1 MLNNFVFSVK
11 NGHYIKTHDTNYKY
25 VLSLVV
31 VLDFFL
37 QPKALF
43 FFYLLF
49 MACKFHWSEVIC
61 LELEF

>member
-25 VLSLVV
+25 ILSLVV

-37 QPKALF
+37 QPKVFLL
-43 FFYLLF
+43 FYLWPVSFIDLRLY
-49 MACKFHWSEVIC
+49 A
-61 LELEF
+61 LN